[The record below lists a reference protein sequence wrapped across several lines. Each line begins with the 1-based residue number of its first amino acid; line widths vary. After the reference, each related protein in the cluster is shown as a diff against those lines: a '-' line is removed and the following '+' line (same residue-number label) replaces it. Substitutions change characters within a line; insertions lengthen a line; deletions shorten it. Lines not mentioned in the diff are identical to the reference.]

1 MRFIRDEGLSDPFPL
16 RPVRVQLRVQD
27 LIEFSAGKEQKK
39 TEKNTQTNEQTQKQE
54 KEETKREKRN
64 KIEAKIIFFR

>member
-39 TEKNTQTNEQTQKQE
+39 TEKNTQTN
-54 KEETKREKRN
+54 TKAGKRRN
-64 KIEAKIIFFR
+64 KKRKMEQN